1 MDQQYTSPDW
11 QNFSLW
17 DGRDILLW
25 KAPEV
30 IARLQQ
36 RSKGEWF
43 ENIDT
48 TRVVETLRK
57 LGQGLHPGGLSAAI
71 LNNSHLLVYSLGGPW
86 FAQDGERWLIEQF
99 FMRVDA
105 GEEAGA
111 YEALELLAEDL
122 GASRIIMATALAR
135 RDEALGKVYE
145 RYGYAKQSSQYVKE
159 ARWLQLAQSSPA

>member
-17 DGRDILLW
+17 EGRDILLW

-30 IARLQQ
+30 ISRLQ
-36 RSKGEWF
+36 RKSKDAWF
-43 ENIDT
+43 EHIDT
-48 TRVVETLRK
+48 DRVVETLQMLSR
-57 LGQGLHPGGLSAAI
+57 GLHPNGLSAAI

-86 FAQDGERWLIEQF
+86 FTIGGERWLVEQF
-99 FMRVDA
+99 FMRVDH